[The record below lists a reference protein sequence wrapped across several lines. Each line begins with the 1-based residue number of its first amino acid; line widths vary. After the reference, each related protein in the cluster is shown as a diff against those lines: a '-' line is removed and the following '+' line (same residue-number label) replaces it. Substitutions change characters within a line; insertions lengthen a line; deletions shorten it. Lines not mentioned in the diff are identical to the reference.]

1 MRKKRKAQIKDFL
14 VEVRARADEGYSTRQ
29 LVRSLI
35 PDIGTELKIADS
47 EVTAALRDY
56 QVVELLI
63 QTGPAAELF
72 VIDVLAQFAVRTPMW
87 GSTCRPFF

>member
-1 MRKKRKAQIKDFL
+1 MVSRDDWLLHFI
-14 VEVRARADEGYSTRQ
+14 EVRGRADEGYSTRQ

-72 VIDVLAQFAVRTPMW
+72 VIDGLALFAVRTPM
-87 GSTCRPFF
+87 